1 VNVYSIIVYVVLV
14 LGGFVA
20 GYKVAT
26 WHDDSEK
33 LAKVEEDLRA
43 MTLDRDAAETAR
55 VLTDLLRARAEASLL
70 NYQEAERLNNDKRKA
85 LVPRVVESNRACDLG
100 TGAVSLL
107 NDARRGTAMPSP
119 SGQHARPS
127 ETSAADHW
135 LIADPARSN

>member
-1 VNVYSIIVYVVLV
+1 MNVYNIIAYVAFVLA
-14 LGGFVA
+14 GFVG

-33 LAKVEEDLRA
+33 LAKVQEDLRA

-55 VLTDLLRARAEASLL
+55 ALTDLLRARAEAALL

-107 NDARRGTAMPSP
+107 NDARRGTAMPGP
-119 SGQHARPS
+119 SGQHAGPS
-127 ETSAADHW
+127 EASAADHW
-135 LIADPARSN
+135 RIADPAGSN